1 MNTAEHES
9 EPVYGLPEELPP
21 GEQVLWQ
28 GAPRWQSLAVRAFHA
43 RKLALYFGVLLAWR
57 GAATLADGGSL
68 GEAAV
73 AVLWLVPL
81 AVATLGIVALLAWWS
96 CRTTVYTVTNRRV
109 AMRIGIVLTI
119 TLNLPFR
126 VIESVG
132 LRSYRDGTGDLALSL
147 SGKDKIALIHLW
159 PHARPWRFA
168 RPEPM
173 LRAIPEAER
182 VGALLSQAMA
192 AATGISAPAKPAEN
206 VAAEPAVPVRVR
218 RGLATAAH

>member
-9 EPVYGLPEELPP
+9 EPVFGLPEDLPS
-21 GEQVLWQ
+21 GEQILWQ

-57 GAATLADGGSL
+57 GAATMADGGSL
-68 GEAAV
+68 SDAAM

-81 AVATLGIVALLAWWS
+81 AVGTLGIVALLAWWS
-96 CRTTVYTVTNRRV
+96 SRTTVYTVTNRRV

-132 LRSYRDGTGDLALSL
+132 LRTYRDATGDLALSL
-147 SGKDKIALIHLW
+147 SGKDKIAMIHLW

-173 LRAIPEAER
+173 LRAIPEPER
-182 VGALLSQAMA
+182 VGALLSQAMS
-192 AATGISAPAKPAEN
+192 AATGIPVPAKPADI
-206 VAAEPAVPVRVR
+206 AAAQPSAVVRVR
-218 RGLATAAH
+218 RGLATAVH